1 MNLRELGDL
10 LKTANKI
17 VFNETGKVILVTN
30 NKKMYCF
37 ENLYC
42 TYERKKRIDVQIK
55 VNLKMMDD
63 SYLIKGV
70 DI

>member
-1 MNLRELGDL
+1 MSLRELGDL

-37 ENLYC
+37 
-42 TYERKKRIDVQIK
+42 
-55 VNLKMMDD
+55 MF
-63 SYLIKGV
+63 
-70 DI
+70 